1 MLRCSDAL
9 HIKKAE
15 AMKGGEAHI
24 VAGVIDTGGSR
35 GINPHIILEEAALN
49 EILTVSQPKSKAAP
63 EPW

>member
-1 MLRCSDAL
+1 
-9 HIKKAE
+9 
-15 AMKGGEAHI
+15 MKGGEAHI